1 MRLLGALSLATAL
14 LWQTASAYHEEYDGS
29 GWVGDPKQA
38 YPDYGYE
45 PPPGYS
51 PYPVTC
57 VFEPEAQLQLYQ
69 CLMPGTAI
77 CRDGWT
83 FGIDKKDGY
92 VKLWKDGEVSR
103 KRCLCFLATS
113 HHNMYK

>member
-1 MRLLGALSLATAL
+1 MRLLGALSVTAAL
-14 LWQTASAYHEEYDGS
+14 LGQTTSAAYHEEYDGS
-29 GWVGDPKQA
+29 GWIGDPKPA
-38 YPDYGYE
+38 YPNYGYGYG

-77 CRDGWT
+77 CRDGWA
-83 FGIDKKDGY
+83 FGIDKKDGH
-92 VKLWKDGEVSR
+92 VKLWKEGEVREHS
-103 KRCLCFLATS
+103 
-113 HHNMYK
+113 